1 MLLVTIHMNRFMKFS
16 PHRPKYI
23 PCRIVPFRK
32 VHFFHRRVKQNSSVS
47 CEFFSFLAFLYSS
60 LQCMENSFCKNV
72 TWEKFFVDRMVYSI
86 KMGWMKP
93 KVAKSE
99 KKQVFKINLL
109 K

>member
-1 MLLVTIHMNRFMKFS
+1 
-16 PHRPKYI
+16 
-23 PCRIVPFRK
+23 
-32 VHFFHRRVKQNSSVS
+32 
-47 CEFFSFLAFLYSS
+47 
-60 LQCMENSFCKNV
+60 MENSFCKNV